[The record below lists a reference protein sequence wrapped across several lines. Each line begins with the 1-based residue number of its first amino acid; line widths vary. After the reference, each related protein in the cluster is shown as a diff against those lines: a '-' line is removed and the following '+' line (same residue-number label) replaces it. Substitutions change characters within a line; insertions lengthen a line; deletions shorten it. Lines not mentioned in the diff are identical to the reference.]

1 MAVGR
6 ELRFTVR
13 EGNEYSHVESLPK
26 TIVGVLISS

>member
-13 EGNEYSHVESLPK
+13 EGNEYSMWKASPK
-26 TIVGVLISS
+26 PLSVC